1 MTTKFKIMFN
11 FKSSIEYKFLVYSKD
26 SYSPFGVIWWLV
38 TVVLVIAALDL
49 WQGFF
54 YGIG

>member
-1 MTTKFKIMFN
+1 MTTKFKMFN
-11 FKSSIEYKFLVYSKD
+11 FKSSIEYKFLFYSKD